1 MPGFLPDTSC
11 LVAAVAA
18 WHPEHAAAE
27 GEINARL
34 RRGEPMMLAAA
45 ALIEAYSV
53 LTRLPAPFRVSPG
66 EAQRLLAGSFLDIG
80 TTIALDGRAYRA
92 LLDRAA
98 RDGISGGRIY
108 DAVIAASAERAKVD
122 ALLTFNVGHFSGLT
136 AAGIAIVVPGR

>member
-1 MPGFLPDTSC
+1 M
-11 LVAAVAA
+11 
-18 WHPEHAAAE
+18 
-27 GEINARL
+27 R
-34 RRGEPMMLAAA
+34 LAAA